1 MLLRALCL
9 LLALVAVTASS
20 AGAQTQSDDL
30 GELWQRYPLEA
41 PPPEQRPAGAPERN
55 GSLAGP
61 PPKEARPAGVLPQVI
76 LFVAL
81 GLAVVGIAGGAR
93 QGIGWARG
101 RRRGRLGAGAG
112 DLGR

>member
-1 MLLRALCL
+1 MPLRALCL
-9 LLALVAVTASS
+9 LLAVLAVTASAAS
-20 AGAQTQSDDL
+20 AHPDDL

-41 PPPEQRPAGAPERN
+41 PPPEQRPVGTPERN

-61 PPKEARPAGVLPQVI
+61 PPREAKPAGALPQAV

-81 GLAVVGIAGGAR
+81 GLAVIGVAGGAR
-93 QGIGWARG
+93 QGLRWARE